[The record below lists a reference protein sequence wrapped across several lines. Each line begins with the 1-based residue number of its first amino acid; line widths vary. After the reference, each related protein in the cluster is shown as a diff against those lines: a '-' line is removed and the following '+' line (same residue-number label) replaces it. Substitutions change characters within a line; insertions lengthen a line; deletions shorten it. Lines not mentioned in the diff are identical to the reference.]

1 MKKFG
6 SKLEKTVYISKI
18 GVYDKDKNLIAIA
31 KLASPVRKREG
42 ESLSIKMVLDMWKK
56 VLFSLDKFR

>member
-42 ESLSIKMVLDMWKK
+42 ESLSIKMVLDM
-56 VLFSLDKFR
+56 